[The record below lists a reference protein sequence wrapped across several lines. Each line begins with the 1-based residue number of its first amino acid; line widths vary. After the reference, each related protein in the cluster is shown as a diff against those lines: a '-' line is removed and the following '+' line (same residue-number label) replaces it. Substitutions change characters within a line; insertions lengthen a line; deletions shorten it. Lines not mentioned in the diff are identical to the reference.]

1 VTVDRVASEAR
12 LVAGDLAREDGSVP
26 ISSDRPD
33 CFRLPAVDA
42 AAIRTRPDQ
51 LHLVP
56 PDSGTDA
63 SAIIESH
70 RRARVARG
78 RRDAIGC
85 LIPIAGGLL
94 LAAVAGAVLAS
105 LRLPFPD
112 TAAAVGLLFVVGAV
126 ATAIIASRAIP
137 ATPVPKPLPS
147 VLVHPL
153 VAAGAPA
160 DLTARDIELAS
171 RVLDERDRAE
181 ADLRKARADAQL
193 TDEERSVSPGDRST
207 WYFRPEDLPGI
218 ERTAAEAEGRS
229 RAVTSRLGIVLDADR
244 GRDSAPED

>member
-1 VTVDRVASEAR
+1 M
-12 LVAGDLAREDGSVP
+12 P

-42 AAIRTRPDQ
+42 AAMRTRPDQ

-56 PDSGTDA
+56 PGSGTDA

-94 LAAVAGAVLAS
+94 LAAVAGAVVAS

-126 ATAIIASRAIP
+126 ATAIIASRAVPTAP
-137 ATPVPKPLPS
+137 APKPLPS

-160 DLTARDIELAS
+160 DLSAQDIMLAS
-171 RVLDERDRAE
+171 RALDERDRAA
-181 ADLRKARADAQL
+181 ADLRKARADAKL
-193 TDEERSVSPGDRST
+193 TDEERQVSPGDRST
-207 WYFRPEDLPGI
+207 WYFRPEDLPDL
-218 ERTAAEAEGRS
+218 ERTAADAER
-229 RAVTSRLGIVLDADR
+229 RARVVASRLGIDLDGDPCT
-244 GRDSAPED
+244 DSAPGD